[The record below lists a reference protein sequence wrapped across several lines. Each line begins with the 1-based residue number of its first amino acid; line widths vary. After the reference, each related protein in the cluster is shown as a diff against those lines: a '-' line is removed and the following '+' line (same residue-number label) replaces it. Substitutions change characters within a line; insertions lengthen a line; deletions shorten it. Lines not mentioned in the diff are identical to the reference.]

1 MPMLEKLSS
10 AVGAGAPNLPMDVV
24 VVQDLLSRVR
34 GQAPPLPLDGRSS
47 PALLA
52 RIGRFQSVQMRMR
65 WPDQRVSPNGATLAR
80 LCALS
85 APQPPMPGLNVPGAG
100 DTVLGSL
107 DVHACVQL
115 CRRQLGAK
123 LPGLPTVLSIL
134 RADADIRDVRWAAYM
149 LATVQRETA
158 GTFQPIEEYGR
169 GAGRSYGECAR
180 YVDCTGQAHGHAYYG
195 RGYVQLTWQANYLS
209 CGRALGL
216 GERLAVQP
224 ELALDPAISYRIMSH
239 GMRNG
244 LFTGRKLADFIAGP
258 NCDYVNARRIVNG
271 LDAADE
277 IAANAILFERM
288 LRLAGA

>member
-1 MPMLEKLSS
+1 MAMSEKLSLP
-10 AVGAGAPNLPMDVV
+10 VGSGAPNLPMDVV
-24 VVQDLLSRVR
+24 VVQDLLNRVR
-34 GQAPPLPLDGRSS
+34 GSLPTLPLDGRSS

-52 RIGRFQSVQMRMR
+52 RIGRFQSVQMRIR

-85 APQPPMPGLNVPGAG
+85 TPPRPMPGLNVPGAG
-100 DTVLGSL
+100 DALLAPL
-107 DVHACVQL
+107 DVHACAQL

-123 LPGLPTVLSIL
+123 LPGLPTMLAIL
-134 RADADIRDVRWAAYM
+134 RADPDIRDVRWAAYM
-149 LATVQRETA
+149 LATALRETA

-169 GAGRSYGECAR
+169 GAGRPYGECAR
-180 YVDCTGQAHGHAYYG
+180 YVDCTGGVHGHAYYG

-216 GERLAVQP
+216 GERLAVEP
-224 ELALDPAISYRIMSH
+224 ELALDPAISYRVMSH

-244 LFTGRKLADFIAGP
+244 LFTGRKLAEFIAGP
-258 NCDYVNARRIVNG
+258 SCDYVHARRIVNG

-277 IAANAILFERM
+277 IAANAVLFERM
-288 LRLAGA
+288 LRLTLA